1 MMTRMTRLVPAAMI
15 HADASGTVSAVKRRN
30 AREQIASARVATV
43 TGKPTSRERGWVST
57 TDTQPLACRRST
69 GEEGGSAMARITQA
83 RRDEMAESMKS
94 LREVLADIDVIYT
107 DVVHV
112 SASGMFRCIR
122 PFIITEERRPWD
134 LTYLVARAGI
144 GKASERH
151 GGIEMGGTGM
161 DMGFALVYEIG
172 RGVHGDGAPC
182 RCRGAR
188 CAH

>member
-1 MMTRMTRLVPAAMI
+1 
-15 HADASGTVSAVKRRN
+15 
-30 AREQIASARVATV
+30 
-43 TGKPTSRERGWVST
+43 
-57 TDTQPLACRRST
+57 
-69 GEEGGSAMARITQA
+69 MARITQA
-83 RRDEMAESMKS
+83 RREEMAEAMKS

-172 RGVHGDGAPC
+172 RAVHADGAPW

-188 CAH
+188 CGSNEHVNSPRTEPGPDVWHTADSGYRFRKETL